1 MADIFKSLHG
11 RLIGLDIF
19 GALVLNRREGYQE
32 MVGASGYA
40 VVSSASVLTLFATPV
55 QILPAAPAGYAYA
68 PVRASIHK
76 PAGTAYAAIAAG
88 SDLVFKYT
96 NAAGAQVTSV
106 IEATG
111 FLDQATAQT
120 RYVGMPGSTT
130 TTAAD
135 VTPVAAAPV
144 VLHLL
149 TQNPTT
155 GTSALHVRVWYD
167 LIKTVF
173 TNET

>member
-11 RLIGLDIF
+11 RLVGLDIL
-19 GALVLNRREGYQE
+19 GALIMNRREGYQE
-32 MVGASGYA
+32 MVGASVYA
-40 VVSSASVLTLFATPV
+40 QVPSASVLTLFATPV
-55 QILPAAPAGYAYA
+55 TILPAAPVGFAYA

-96 NAAGAQVTSV
+96 NAAGQQVTSV

-120 RYVGMPGSTT
+120 RFVGMPGSTGA
-130 TTAAD
+130 TAAD
-135 VTPVAAAPV
+135 MTPVDAAPV

-155 GTSALHVRVWYD
+155 GTSALHVRLWYD
-167 LIKTVF
+167 LIRSAF
-173 TNET
+173 TDQR